1 MAFRMMDDFQS
12 QGNLDFA
19 CFSLLKSLLEFIS
32 VTTYCSEESLPTVKI
47 SVTLDLNFLVLWM
60 RQ

>member
-32 VTTYCSEESLPTVKI
+32 VTTYCSEASLLTVGI
-47 SVTLDLNFLVLWM
+47 SIILDLNILE
-60 RQ
+60 